1 MCVYVCGRVS
11 DAVQWVIVAGP
22 GSVKG
27 SATLNGQQGQ
37 LSDSLKT
44 SLGN

>member
-1 MCVYVCGRVS
+1 MCVYVCVREG
-11 DAVQWVIVAGP
+11 VQTVIVAAP

-27 SATLNGQQGQ
+27 SVTLNGQQGQ

-44 SLGN
+44 SPGN